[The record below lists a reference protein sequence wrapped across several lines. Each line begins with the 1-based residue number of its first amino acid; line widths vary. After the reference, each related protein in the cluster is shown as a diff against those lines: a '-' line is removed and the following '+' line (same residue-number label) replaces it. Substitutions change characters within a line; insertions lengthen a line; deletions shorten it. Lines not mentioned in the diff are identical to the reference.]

1 MNEKSLQ
8 LRELLQKQKLYF
20 DGGMGTLLQEAGLQ
34 PGEQP
39 ETWNIKH
46 PQKITELHKAYLAAG
61 SNIITANTFG
71 LNRYK
76 FAETEKYAKAAME
89 CAKAAAEDFPNSFV
103 AYDIGPLGK
112 LLEPIGEL
120 PFEEA
125 VAAFAESAKYAE
137 KFGADLIIIE
147 TMNDSLE
154 TKAAVLA
161 VKENA
166 DLPIFVTNVFDAK
179 GKLMTG
185 ADAKA
190 MTALLEGLRV
200 DAIGMNCSLGPEQML
215 PVVREY
221 AKYSSLPI
229 VVNPNAGLPTV
240 KDGKTCYDVD
250 AAEFAACMKKIAEAG
265 ATVLGGCCGTT
276 PEYIRQ
282 TVQAASAVPYRKPA
296 EKTAT
301 VVSSYTHAV
310 EFGEKPVLIGE
321 RINPTGKK
329 KIKEALR
336 NKDYNYILTEGIK
349 QAEKGVHMLDVNAG
363 LPEIDEAAAMV
374 AIVRQLQAVTDL
386 PLQLDT
392 TNADALQRA
401 MRIYNG
407 KPLINSVNGNQ
418 ESMDSVFPLVQKY
431 GGAVIALTMDE
442 SGISETAEERLAIAE
457 KIVCEAKKYGI
468 DKKDIIVDPLAL
480 TISSNQQS
488 ALVTLESIRLIK
500 EKLGVHT
507 SLGVSNISFGL
518 PERDNVNSAFFAMA
532 LQKGLD
538 AAIMNPFSEK
548 MMNVYYACNMLSAKD
563 SNCEEYIA
571 YATAN
576 QAEASAPK
584 PAAENAMTLQEAVL
598 KGLQSNAKEIAEQ
611 LIKTMPPLEII
622 NSQIIPALNKIGTE
636 FEQGKAYLP
645 QLLMSAEAAGSAF
658 EVIKTALPPSEGN
671 TDEIVLATVHG
682 DIHDIGKNI
691 VKVLL
696 ENFGFAVLDLGRDVP
711 PEVVAEAAEGH
722 RLVGLSA
729 LMTTTVPAM
738 AETISLLKDAYP
750 DIKIVV
756 GGAVLTQE
764 YADMINAD
772 YYAADAMETVRIAQ
786 NLFEN

>member
-1 MNEKSLQ
+1 MKEKSLH
-8 LRELLQKQKLYF
+8 LKKLLQTQRLYF
-20 DGGMGTLLQEAGLQ
+20 DGGMGTLLQAAGLQ
-34 PGEQP
+34 AGEQP
-39 ETWNIKH
+39 ETWNVKH
-46 PQKITELHKAYLAAG
+46 PETITKLHREYLAAG
-61 SNIITANTFG
+61 SNIITTNTFG

-76 FAETEKYAKAAME
+76 FSETEEYAKAAIQ
-89 CAKAAAEDFPNSFV
+89 CAKAAAGDNPNAFV
-103 AYDIGPLGK
+103 SYDIGPLGK

-120 PFEEA
+120 PFEDA
-125 VAAFAESAKYAE
+125 VDAFAESARYAE
-137 KFGADLIIIE
+137 KYGADLIIIE

-161 VKENA
+161 AKENS
-166 DLPIFVTNVFDAK
+166 DLPIFVTNVFDEK

-185 ADAKA
+185 ADAEA
-190 MTALLEGLRV
+190 MIALLEGLRV
-200 DAIGMNCSLGPEQML
+200 DAIGMNCSLGPKQML

-240 KDGKTCYDVD
+240 KDGQTCYDVD
-250 AAEFAACMKKIAEAG
+250 AEQFAQYMREIAKAG
-265 ATVLGGCCGTT
+265 AAVLGGCCGTT

-282 TVQAASAVPYRKPA
+282 TVLAVSKVPYQKPTA
-296 EKTAT
+296 KTQT

-310 EFGEKPVLIGE
+310 KFGHKPVLIGE

-336 NKDYNYILTEGIK
+336 KADYNYILTEGLR
-349 QAEKGVHMLDVNAG
+349 QADKGVQMLDVNAG
-363 LPEIDEAAAMV
+363 LPEIDEAAAMT
-374 AIVRQLQAVTDL
+374 AIVQQLQAVTDL

-392 TNADALQRA
+392 TNADALSRA

-407 KPLINSVNGNQ
+407 KPLINSVNGNR

-442 SGISETAEERLAIAE
+442 EGIPETAEKRLAIAA
-457 KIVCEAKKYGI
+457 KIVDEAKKYGI
-468 DKKDIIVDPLAL
+468 DKKDIVVDPLAL
-480 TISSNQQS
+480 TISSNQKS
-488 ALVTLESIRLIK
+488 ALVTLESIKLIK

-518 PERDNVNSAFFAMA
+518 PCRDNVNSAFFAMA

-538 AAIMNPFSEK
+538 AAIMNPFSEN
-548 MMNVYYACNMLSAKD
+548 MMNVYYAYNMLTDKD

-571 YATAN
+571 YATAKSG
-576 QAEASAPK
+576 ETAPK
-584 PAAENAMTLQEAVL
+584 AAAETTMTLQEAVL
-598 KGLQSNAKEIAEQ
+598 KGLQANAKEIAEQ
-611 LIKTMPPLEII
+611 LIQTTDPLEII
-622 NSQIIPALNKIGTE
+622 DRQIIPALNKIGTE

-645 QLLMSAEAAGSAF
+645 QLLMSAEAAGTAF
-658 EVIKTALPPSEGN
+658 EVIKTALPPTEGSA
-671 TDEIVLATVHG
+671 DEIVLATVHG

-696 ENFGFAVLDLGRDVP
+696 ENFGFGVLDLGRDVP
-711 PEVVAEAAEGH
+711 PETVVKAAAGR

-738 AETISLLKDAYP
+738 AETIAQLKAKYP
-750 DIKIVV
+750 EIKVVV

-786 NLFEN
+786 KLFEK